1 MLVSWGQFNKTFTSV
16 VYKRSCCFQ
25 TSKQWPLVKVLF
37 NWSQITIGV
46 RLKIVLWFQMCGLS
60 NTWALKVTA
69 HYYRIFSRSESATK
83 FTCLT
88 FTIQKFNSLIFLCTA
103 TSLSVRLYPVLH
115 FAPYLPSSFGEN
127 YRFLSRYLLYSF
139 WFEVELSQCHCTENC
154 RSPGYA
160 LVSRSFLTSNFY
172 FSM

>member
-25 TSKQWPLVKVLF
+25 TPKQWPLVKVLF

-69 HYYRIFSRSESATK
+69 HYYRIFSASGSASK

-88 FTIQKFNSLIFLCTA
+88 FTIQKFNSDIFVHCNLFQVWGYTQSWISRRIFPLLLARTTAFCPDICCT
-103 TSLSVRLYPVLH
+103 L
-115 FAPYLPSSFGEN
+115 FGL
-127 YRFLSRYLLYSF
+127 R
-139 WFEVELSQCHCTENC
+139 WNC
-154 RSPGYA
+154 RNAIVQKTVVLQGMRWS
-160 LVSRSFLTSNFY
+160 LVLF
-172 FSM
+172 